1 MLQIDRFTS
10 IDASQV
16 AERVTASIN
25 IDGVYHGDTTVIL
38 TLLRILLKRE
48 LRTPSYFVLQTLQN
62 I

>member
-16 AERVTASIN
+16 AERVTACIN